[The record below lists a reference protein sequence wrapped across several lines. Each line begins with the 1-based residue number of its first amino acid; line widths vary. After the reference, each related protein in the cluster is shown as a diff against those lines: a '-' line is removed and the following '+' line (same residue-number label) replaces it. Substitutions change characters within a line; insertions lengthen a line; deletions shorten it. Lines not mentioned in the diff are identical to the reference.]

1 MTSSARAGTSPAH
14 VNRPA
19 DQARSLFRNG
29 IVAGP
34 VYLAVGVIQGL
45 VRDGYDFMRHPLSV
59 LANGPGGWVQTA
71 NFVLTGLMVIA
82 AAMGLARALSPH
94 RATSWLLGVF
104 GASMLVA
111 AVFRADP
118 MDGFPPGT
126 PEGMPT
132 SISTGGTVHFI
143 AGALGF
149 TCLGISGLVAALA
162 LSRRQ
167 EPALA
172 KLSLASGIVV
182 LLGFFGGPALS
193 GNPVIGIWIA
203 VVVGWAW
210 LSVLCSLLSRQSLRG
225 QG

>member
-1 MTSSARAGTSPAH
+1 MSSSARAGATPA
-14 VNRPA
+14 VNQPI
-19 DQARSLFRNG
+19 DQAQSLLRNG
-29 IVAGP
+29 IMAGP
-34 VYLAVGVIQGL
+34 LYLAVGIIQGL
-45 VRDGYDFMRHPLSV
+45 VRDGFDFARHPLSV
-59 LANGPGGWVQTA
+59 LANGPGGWMQTA
-71 NFVLTGLMVIA
+71 NFVVTGLMVIA
-82 AAMGLARALSPH
+82 AAMGIARALKPH

-104 GASMLVA
+104 GMSMIVA

-118 MDGFPPGT
+118 IDGFPPGT

-132 SISTGGTVHFI
+132 SISTRGMIHFI

-149 TCLGISGLVAALA
+149 TCLGVSALVAARA

-167 EPALA
+167 EPLLA

-193 GNPVIGIWIA
+193 SNPVIGIWIA

-210 LSVLCSLLSRQSLRG
+210 LSLVCSQLSRQSLRPRA
-225 QG
+225 